1 MTVTVRDLLEEKG
14 YQVWSVS
21 PVTTLQETLR
31 FMAEKKIGFVPV
43 LSETKIVGVY
53 SERDFARLMAARE
66 DLSLDTPIEEVMVH
80 PVYFVNSDQTIKDC
94 MAVMNAMHFR
104 HLPVIADHKLIGVIS
119 IGDVVKRLMLEKDY
133 TIEELEHLLWANL
146 V

>member
-1 MTVTVRDLLEEKG
+1 
-14 YQVWSVS
+14 
-21 PVTTLQETLR
+21 
-31 FMAEKKIGFVPV
+31 
-43 LSETKIVGVY
+43 VY

-80 PVYFVNSDQTIKDC
+80 PVYFVNSDQTIQDC

-133 TIEELEHLLWANL
+133 TIDELENLLWANL